1 MLCAR
6 RARIAFALVLVALL
20 VTGGCSKRKRANIV
34 RYPDW
39 EYQNYRRLAVLPFTA
54 TTREAGEAARQ
65 AEFYLVDLLTNGGSF
80 EVATRGDFAAIMT
93 EQDLSRL
100 AGVADPATALPEGMV
115 QVAQAVVIGTITEC
129 DMRRE
134 RQERRKPRYARDR
147 KGRVARDR
155 RGRPIVV
162 GEDVYVQYRHVARV
176 GGNVRV
182 VDAATN
188 RVLVSRTVPA
198 LEKDA
203 SNWNSPPRETPE
215 ELAEDLA
222 REVATEFYRQ
232 IAPQRVAVSLDSDCL
247 IVATG
252 YFEGSYEDEDK
263 IETNV
268 PELLLVVRDLP
279 RSCDRNNFRVTI
291 SVRDD
296 YEYLVEHEFT
306 WSPSIGRRGEVVT
319 VPVATLAQTGAEKF
333 VAKLFSQGDE
343 HPVLERKFELVE
355 PESD

>member
-1 MLCAR
+1 ML
-6 RARIAFALVLVALL
+6 RARSTRVVFALVLLALL
-20 VTGGCSKRKRANIV
+20 VTVGCSKRKRANIV

-39 EYQNYRRLAVLPFTA
+39 EYQDYSRLAVLPFRA
-54 TTREAGEAARQ
+54 TTRDATGAACQ
-65 AEFYLVDLLTNGGSF
+65 AESYLVDLLTNGGSF
-80 EVATRGDFAAIMT
+80 QVATRGDFAAIMT

-115 QVAQAVVIGTITEC
+115 QVAQAVVVGTITEC

-134 RQERRKPRYARDR
+134 RKEQRKPRYARDR
-147 KGRVARDR
+147 KGRVVRDR
-155 RGRPIVV
+155 RGQPVVV
-162 GEDVYVQYRHVARV
+162 GEDVYVAYRHVARV

-182 VDAATN
+182 LDAATN
-188 RVLVSRTVPA
+188 RVLVSYTVPA

-215 ELAEDLA
+215 ELAADLA

-232 IAPQRVAVSLDSDCL
+232 IAPQRVAIDLDSDCL

-252 YFEGSYEDEDK
+252 YFEGKYEDTDEVAK
-263 IETNV
+263 NL
-268 PELLLVVRDLP
+268 PEMLLVVRDLP
-279 RSCDRNNFRVTI
+279 RACDRNNFRVTV
-291 SVRDD
+291 SVRDE

-306 WSPSIGRRGEVVT
+306 WSPSMGRRGEVVR

-333 VAKLFSQGDE
+333 VAKLFSEGDE
-343 HPVLERKFELVE
+343 HPIRERKFKLVE